1 MDSTEHLHCV
11 RCGKEMD
18 FGEPYCLDPR
28 LWCMS
33 CWAMEP
39 TTNRPPLARPY
50 AATSKPVGEAQED
63 ALVRKLRAMMLT
75 ATEGDAYILHEAIA
89 ALAAEPLPMSRPVMP
104 PARLMPPKNTA
115 AGWATQ
121 AERRERTTPR
131 RQAAV
136 GLLLDKGYSWQDGR
150 WVEPVPL
157 RSKLG
162 AAGMLH
168 RGVYTYTGRQPD
180 NLDAWRIGEACSA
193 AANASAGDPID
204 RGLVLLR
211 ELEAKGFAVQV
222 TRDAP

>member
-1 MDSTEHLHCV
+1 MDSTEYLHCV
-11 RCGKEMD
+11 RCGKEMN

-39 TTNRPPLARPY
+39 TKTRPP
-50 AATSKPVGEAQED
+50 
-63 ALVRKLRAMMLT
+63 
-75 ATEGDAYILHEAIA
+75 I
-89 ALAAEPLPMSRPVMP
+89 SRPVMP
-104 PARLMPPKNTA
+104 PVRFMPPKNTA
-115 AGWATQ
+115 AAWAEQ

-136 GLLLDKGYSWQDGR
+136 ELLLGKGYSWQGGR

-168 RGVYTYTGRQPD
+168 RGAYTYTGRQPD

-193 AANASAGDPID
+193 AASASAGDPID

-222 TRDAP
+222 TRDGP